1 MSKALEDVINEFF
14 ELAADLLHD
23 GDEET
28 ALKIASLLGRLQ
40 EVIGE

>member
-1 MSKALEDVINEFF
+1 MSKAVEDIVNELFI
-14 ELAADLLHD
+14 LATDLLHRD
-23 GDEET
+23 DEET